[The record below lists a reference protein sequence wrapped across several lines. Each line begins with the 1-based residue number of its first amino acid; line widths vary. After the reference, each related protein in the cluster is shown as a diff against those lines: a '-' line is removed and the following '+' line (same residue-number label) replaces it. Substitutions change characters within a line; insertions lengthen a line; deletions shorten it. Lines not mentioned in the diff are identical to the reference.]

1 SFSEPKQFELP
12 LYKGNAHPPLVF
24 DRAGVVVLGCNIHDS
39 MLGYILV
46 VDTPHFASTDAQ
58 GSLSLDGLSPDEYSL
73 HVWTPRLRP
82 NDMPAPTTIKVAADG
97 TQTLSIKLE
106 GELAAMAKVLRHAA
120 VAAATAALAG
130 AALADDSSSDRNR
143 FQFEIDASYVH
154 ADSPLGAWTDGGL
167 GKLRYAETNDG
178 LESTRVFRQYR
189 GRIAN
194 TLSAT
199 VIADYQSDASSGIDV
214 TEAYMDWRPVPKSE
228 NQQQIRFG
236 AFYP

>member
-1 SFSEPKQFELP
+1 ACVDAAPAAERHACAYDHQSRRRRHTDP
-12 LYKGNAHPPLVF
+12 LDQARREARSRF
-24 DRAGVVVLGCNIHDS
+24 
-39 MLGYILV
+39 
-46 VDTPHFASTDAQ
+46 
-58 GSLSLDGLSPDEYSL
+58 
-73 HVWTPRLRP
+73 LRGH
-82 NDMPAPTTIKVAADG
+82 T
-97 TQTLSIKLE
+97 S
-106 GELAAMAKVLRHAA
+106 ELAAMAKVLRDAA
-120 VAAATAALAG
+120 VAAAAALAG
-130 AALADDSSSDRNR
+130 AALADDSGSDRNR

-178 LESTRVFRQYR
+178 LESTRVFGQYR